1 MSSNIC
7 RNTYINY
14 GSYLRSRG
22 YDQQICQLITDLDNG
37 LLPISGF
44 TFDGINSATFNG
56 PLTINNGKFEVTGG
70 GMTDISDFSIRG
82 LNGLFINGPL
92 VQTTTNPTYGGDI
105 YGPGNVFRSKFHNF
119 TNTSTDVSCSVII
132 DGSMT
137 VGNDLAITNLVSD
150 IQN

>member
-37 LLPISGF
+37 LLPVSGF

-56 PLTINNGKFEVTGG
+56 PFTLPIFRRNEV
-70 GMTDISDFSIRG
+70 MMEIKYNER
-82 LNGLFINGPL
+82 
-92 VQTTTNPTYGGDI
+92 
-105 YGPGNVFRSKFHNF
+105 K
-119 TNTSTDVSCSVII
+119 
-132 DGSMT
+132 
-137 VGNDLAITNLVSD
+137 
-150 IQN
+150 